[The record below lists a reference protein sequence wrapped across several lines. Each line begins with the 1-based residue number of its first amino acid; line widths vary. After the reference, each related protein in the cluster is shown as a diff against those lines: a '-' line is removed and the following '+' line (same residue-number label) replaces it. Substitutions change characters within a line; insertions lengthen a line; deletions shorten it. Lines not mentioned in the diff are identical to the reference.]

1 LRTSPAMLKGFA
13 LGVLAAVILIPI
25 GLEIALQLEE
35 AAERRRVR
43 EVEAR
48 TGRIQRPAGDLA

>member
-1 LRTSPAMLKGFA
+1 MLKGFA